1 MLLGDLYTGD
11 VLFTVISTSGSLI
24 CLLSYN
30 MDLVLH
36 LILILYPSDRE
47 VYKVWEVYDLYIPIN
62 KIYDLVKGKFISYY
76 IRVIYQSITK

>member
-11 VLFTVISTSGSLI
+11 VLLTVISTSGSLI